1 VCARPSNLLKKL
13 QNILVVEAIGY
24 DHLQNALGISSETAR
39 DIIAAYY
46 EQQAIRYFPTP
57 MDACDEKLMKRA
69 SNIIGTQ
76 KAYDLVGKDVHGLQ
90 KMQQENKRE
99 TEMREVSTRLQEQ
112 QEQLQEMQ
120 KQMQEQTK
128 LLAALQ
134 PLMRT
139 MTVPTQ
145 GSTSAPQP
153 SSAQYVMTG
162 QPGSVHF
169 YNPRDSNRFEIT
181 HGQGSRNQELDP
193 PPRRSVPP
201 AQTGAGPA
209 FASGGDRQRVESFTV
224 SPADLVFRR

>member
-1 VCARPSNLLKKL
+1 
-13 QNILVVEAIGY
+13 
-24 DHLQNALGISSETAR
+24 
-39 DIIAAYY
+39 
-46 EQQAIRYFPTP
+46 
-57 MDACDEKLMKRA
+57 
-69 SNIIGTQ
+69 
-76 KAYDLVGKDVHGLQ
+76 VHGLQ

-99 TEMREVSTRLQEQ
+99 TEMREVSIQM
-112 QEQLQEMQ
+112 QEMQ

-153 SSAQYVMTG
+153 SPAQYVMTG
-162 QPGSVHF
+162 QPGLVHF
-169 YNPRDSNRFEIT
+169 YNPRDPNGFEIT

-209 FASGGDRQRVESFTV
+209 FASGGDRQRVESFAV

>member
-1 VCARPSNLLKKL
+1 MCARPSNLLKKL

-76 KAYDLVGKDVHGLQ
+76 KAYALVGKDVHGLQ

-99 TEMREVSTRLQEQ
+99 TEMREVSTRLH
-112 QEQLQEMQ
+112 EME
-120 KQMQEQTK
+120 KQMTK

-139 MTVPTQ
+139 TVPTQ

-153 SSAQYVMTG
+153 SSAQYAMTG
-162 QPGSVHF
+162 QPGSVQF
-169 YNPRDSNRFEIT
+169 YNPRDPNGFEIT
-181 HGQGSRNQELDP
+181 HGQGSRTQELDP
-193 PPRRSVPP
+193 PPRRSVPH

-209 FASGGDRQRVESFTV
+209 FASGGDRQRVESFAV
-224 SPADLVFRR
+224 APADLVFRR

>member
-1 VCARPSNLLKKL
+1 MCARPSNLLKKL

-99 TEMREVSTRLQEQ
+99 TEMREVSTRLH
-112 QEQLQEMQ
+112 EME
-120 KQMQEQTK
+120 KQMTK

-139 MTVPTQ
+139 TVPTQ

-153 SSAQYVMTG
+153 SSAQYAMTG
-162 QPGSVHF
+162 QPGSVQF
-169 YNPRDSNRFEIT
+169 YNPRDPNGFEIT
-181 HGQGSRNQELDP
+181 HGQGSRTQELDP

-209 FASGGDRQRVESFTV
+209 FASGGDRQRVESFAV

>member
-1 VCARPSNLLKKL
+1 MCARPSNLLKKL

-99 TEMREVSTRLQEQ
+99 TEMREVSTRLH
-112 QEQLQEMQ
+112 EME
-120 KQMQEQTK
+120 KQMTK

-139 MTVPTQ
+139 TVPTQ

-153 SSAQYVMTG
+153 SSAQYAITG
-162 QPGSVHF
+162 QPGSIQF
-169 YNPRDSNRFEIT
+169 YNPRDPNGFEIT
-181 HGQGSRNQELDP
+181 HGQGSRTQELDP
-193 PPRRSVPP
+193 PPRRSVPH

-209 FASGGDRQRVESFTV
+209 FASGGDRQRVESFAV

>member
-1 VCARPSNLLKKL
+1 M
-13 QNILVVEAIGY
+13 VVEAIGY

-76 KAYDLVGKDVHGLQ
+76 KAYALVGKDVHGLQ

-99 TEMREVSTRLQEQ
+99 TEMREVSTRLH
-112 QEQLQEMQ
+112 EME
-120 KQMQEQTK
+120 KQMTK

-139 MTVPTQ
+139 TVPTQ

-153 SSAQYVMTG
+153 SSAQ
-162 QPGSVHF
+162 
-169 YNPRDSNRFEIT
+169 
-181 HGQGSRNQELDP
+181 
-193 PPRRSVPP
+193 
-201 AQTGAGPA
+201 
-209 FASGGDRQRVESFTV
+209 
-224 SPADLVFRR
+224 

>member
-99 TEMREVSTRLQEQ
+99 TEMREVSTRLH
-112 QEQLQEMQ
+112 EME
-120 KQMQEQTK
+120 KQMTK

-139 MTVPTQ
+139 TVPTQ

-153 SSAQYVMTG
+153 SSAQYAMTG
-162 QPGSVHF
+162 QPGSVQF
-169 YNPRDSNRFEIT
+169 YNPRDPNGFEIT
-181 HGQGSRNQELDP
+181 HGQGSRTQELDP
-193 PPRRSVPP
+193 PPRRSVPH

-209 FASGGDRQRVESFTV
+209 FASGGDRQRVESFAV
-224 SPADLVFRR
+224 APADLVFRR

>member
-1 VCARPSNLLKKL
+1 MCARPSNLLKKL

-46 EQQAIRYFPTP
+46 EQQAIRYFPPP

-76 KAYDLVGKDVHGLQ
+76 KAYALVGKDVHGLQ

-99 TEMREVSTRLQEQ
+99 TEMREVSTRLH
-112 QEQLQEMQ
+112 EME
-120 KQMQEQTK
+120 KQMTK

-139 MTVPTQ
+139 TVPTQ

-153 SSAQYVMTG
+153 SSAQYAMTG

-169 YNPRDSNRFEIT
+169 YNPRDPNGFEIT
-181 HGQGSRNQELDP
+181 HGQGSRTQELDP
-193 PPRRSVPP
+193 PPRRSVPH

-209 FASGGDRQRVESFTV
+209 FASGGDRQRVESFAV
-224 SPADLVFRR
+224 APADLVFRR

>member
-76 KAYDLVGKDVHGLQ
+76 KAYALVGKDVHGLQ

-99 TEMREVSTRLQEQ
+99 TEMREVSTRLH
-112 QEQLQEMQ
+112 EME
-120 KQMQEQTK
+120 KQMTK

-139 MTVPTQ
+139 TVPTQ

-153 SSAQYVMTG
+153 SSAQYAMTG
-162 QPGSVHF
+162 QPGSVQF
-169 YNPRDSNRFEIT
+169 YNPRDPNGFEIT
-181 HGQGSRNQELDP
+181 HGQGSRTQELDP
-193 PPRRSVPP
+193 PPRRSVPH

-209 FASGGDRQRVESFTV
+209 FASGGDRQRVESFAV
-224 SPADLVFRR
+224 APADLVFRR